1 MDINWITV
9 IVALIG
15 VIGAGLVA
23 RATNRKMDSEGA
35 NAISEAATT
44 LVNPLKERIDELQV
58 ENEQLTL
65 RLNALEA
72 ESRELETLR
81 FENQHLKERI
91 RYLELQVEMLRE
103 NNGTTEVWEEK
114 LLAERERSS
123 TLEEAVGALRS
134 QIIKLGGEPVVNTDT
149 SPKTGENKQIGENTH
164 D

>member
-9 IVALIG
+9 VVALIG
-15 VIGAGLVA
+15 VIGAALVA

-44 LVNPLKERIDELQV
+44 LVNPLRERVEELQA

-103 NNGTTEVWEEK
+103 GKGTQEAWEEK
-114 LLAERERSS
+114 LLAERERAS
-123 TLEEAVGALRS
+123 TLEEAVGTLRG
-134 QIIKLGGEPVVNTDT
+134 QIIALGGEPVDTDL
-149 SPKTGENKQIGENTH
+149 SPKTG

>member
-44 LVNPLKERIDELQV
+44 LVNPLRERLEELQG
-58 ENEQLTL
+58 ENEQLKL

-81 FENQHLKERI
+81 FENQHLRERI

-103 NNGTTEVWEEK
+103 GNNTQENLEEK
-114 LLAERERSS
+114 LLAERQRAS
-123 TLEEAVGALRS
+123 TLESAVGTLRG
-134 QIIKLGGEPVVNTDT
+134 QIIALGGEPFVNTDM
-149 SPKTGENKQIGENTH
+149 SSRIG